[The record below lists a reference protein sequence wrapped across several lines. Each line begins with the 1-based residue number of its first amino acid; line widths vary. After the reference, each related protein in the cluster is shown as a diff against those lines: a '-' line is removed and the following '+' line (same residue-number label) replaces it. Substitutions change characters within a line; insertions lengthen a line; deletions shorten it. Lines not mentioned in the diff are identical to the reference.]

1 MRWFFKLKF
10 TVLTSKVLLLFFL
23 CLQANF
29 ENLMGGGIL
38 GELANDFISSEMPT
52 LVQDNKGPILDDLTP
67 LLKDLINDIVG
78 DVTLD
83 QLLDLINNTPK
94 KA

>member
-1 MRWFFKLKF
+1 M
-10 TVLTSKVLLLFFL
+10 FFL

-29 ENLMGGGIL
+29 ENLLGGGLL
-38 GELANDFISSEMPT
+38 GDIANDFISSELPN
-52 LVQDNKGPILDDLTP
+52 LVDANKGPILEELAAVI
-67 LLKDLINDIVG
+67 KELITEKVG

-83 QLLDLINNTPK
+83 ELLDLISTSK

>member
-1 MRWFFKLKF
+1 
-10 TVLTSKVLLLFFL
+10 VLTSKVLLLFFL